1 VTPLLV
7 KTATFDE
14 LKAGQ
19 LFVKDSGL
27 AFERMLGKVGL
38 NRDNLRF
45 AADHNLPSDCGGVVV
60 ALGERAT
67 TKLLGL
73 EKPAILEHR
82 TQGRRGYVEWSDLF
96 KCWVIPTY
104 DPDWLQ
110 KGNWAKIGVF
120 LGDLQR
126 GIEIAANGF
135 QYRSP
140 RTIED
145 PSPGDFL
152 QWVLRSGTGPLAFD
166 IETPGKAKAA
176 EDELDFAD
184 ATPIERVS
192 FACRVGE
199 GISVPWSDA
208 YIPAI
213 RHLLAANRR
222 YYVWNRS
229 FDKPRLESNGVRFG
243 GPVEDVMYAWHVLQP
258 DLPMNI
264 NYVGSIFLPHYE
276 RWKYQHWGR
285 PAYYSAVDS
294 AALFDLADA
303 IFKGLEETDQL
314 NYYKRYIHEMTD
326 CLEVMTKPGIPLD
339 WEARVSLSKQLTDD
353 QEKAL
358 AAIQTVIP
366 EELFKFDPPAGFVR
380 TPKDTSGLFPLVT
393 EANTKVCQRCG
404 AEGVTKGSHTGKK
417 SFPCFGAEI
426 AVETRQI
433 SRYARRLPFSPSNQQ
448 LLGYAK
454 FRSHKPILGEPKEDG
469 SQSPTFDGT
478 AVEKLKKLYPD
489 DPLYPLLQ
497 EYKEPEKL
505 LGFVGKLGPDG
516 SLVGGWPSRNG
527 RLYPVFGHTPA
538 TGRFNC
544 KQPNLQQVPRAD
556 ERDPTSLL
564 LRGIFKPEP
573 GTAIVEIDYSA
584 IEAVLVGY
592 FANDR
597 WFTRLAKLGV
607 HDYLNSHI
615 LHRRGLISEPADVS
629 WSDSDLKECFGGLK
643 KRFERERHMA
653 KTVVYLSLYMGSAN
667 RIFMSNPEI
676 FKTLKNA
683 QEIQALLF
691 DLFPNVR
698 KWQWDTTALAADQ
711 GYLRGIWGQARR
723 FYKVWEW
730 KKTREGGWERRPGS
744 QAKEAVNFLIQHA
757 AAGILKNAVLMCRE
771 ERPDIFQHL
780 RLLIHDSIFSY
791 LPLTNLIEMG
801 ATLEA
806 IMRRPITAM
815 PLDSEWNMGSHL
827 HIGTEAKV
835 GYNSWAE
842 AKKAPW

>member
-1 VTPLLV
+1 VKPLLV
-7 KTATFDE
+7 KSTPGPFT
-14 LKAGQ
+14 G
-19 LFVKDSGL
+19 DSGL
-27 AFERMLGKVGL
+27 AFERILNKVGL
-38 NRDNLRF
+38 AGDGF
-45 AADHNLPSDCGGVVV
+45 TYAAADNIPHGQKVAV
-60 ALGERAT
+60 ALGERAAT
-67 TKLLGL
+67 LLLGL
-73 EKPAILEHR
+73 DKPAILEHR
-82 TQGRRGYVEWSDLF
+82 TQGRRGYVEWSSSYN
-96 KCWVIPTY
+96 CWVIPTY

-126 GIEIAANGF
+126 GIEIAAKGF
-135 QYRSP
+135 EYRP
-140 RTIED
+140 PTTIED

-152 QWVLRSGTGPLAFD
+152 QWVLRLPPGEPLAFD

-184 ATPIERVS
+184 ATPIDRVS
-192 FACRVGE
+192 FAGRRGE
-199 GISVPWSDA
+199 GISVPWTDE
-208 YIPAI
+208 YIAVV
-213 RHLLAANRR
+213 RYLLAQSRR
-222 YYVWNRS
+222 YLVWNRS
-229 FDKPRLESNGVRFG
+229 FDKPRLESNRITFG

-303 IFKGLEETDQL
+303 IFHGLKTTDQL
-314 NYYKRYIHEMTD
+314 DYYYRYIHEMTD
-326 CLEVMTKPGIPLD
+326 CLEVMTKPGIPID
-339 WEARVSLSKQLTDD
+339 WEARVSLSKQLVAE
-353 QEKAL
+353 QEAAL
-358 AAIQTVIP
+358 AEIEASI
-366 EELFKFDPPAGFVR
+366 PPAIWKYSPENGYTR
-380 TPKDTSGLFPLVT
+380 EPSSTEGLVKIRRRASVKLCS
-393 EANTKVCQRCG
+393 KCG
-404 AEGVTKGSHTGKK
+404 SVGVTKGTHTGKK
-417 SFPCFGAEI
+417 SYPCYNSEI
-426 AVETRQI
+426 VVGDREVERW
-433 SRYARRLPFSPSNQQ
+433 AKKLPFKPSNAG
-448 LLGYAK
+448 LLSYQKHFG
-454 FRSHKPILGEPKEDG
+454 HKAVLSEPDETGK
-469 SQSPTFDGT
+469 QSPTFDAT
-478 AVEKLKKLYPD
+478 AVEKLRKLYPD
-489 DPLYPLLQ
+489 DPLYPVLQ
-497 EYKEPEKL
+497 KYKEPEKL

-516 SLVGGWPSRNG
+516 NLTGGWPSRNG

-556 ERDPTSLL
+556 PKDPTSLL

-573 GTAIVEIDYSA
+573 NTAIVEIDYSA

-592 FANDR
+592 FAGDR
-597 WFTRLAKLGV
+597 WFTRLARLGV

-615 LHRRGLISEPADVS
+615 LHRRGLISEPCDVK
-629 WSDSDLKECFGGLK
+629 WSDSDLKESFADLK

-667 RIFMSNPEI
+667 RIYMSAPEI
-676 FKTLKNA
+676 FKSLKNA
-683 QEIQALLF
+683 QEIQNLLF

-730 KKTREGGWERRPGS
+730 KKTRDGGWERRPGS
-744 QAKEAVNFLIQHA
+744 QAKEAVNYLIQHA
-757 AAGILKNAVLMCRE
+757 AAGILKNAVLTCRE

-780 RLLIHDSIFSY
+780 RLLIHDSVFGY
-791 LPLTNLIEMG
+791 LPLETLTEMG
-801 ATLEA
+801 SSLEA

-815 PLDSEWNMGSHL
+815 PLDPTWEMGSHL
-827 HIGTEAKV
+827 FIGTEAKI
-835 GYNSWAE
+835 GYKSWAE